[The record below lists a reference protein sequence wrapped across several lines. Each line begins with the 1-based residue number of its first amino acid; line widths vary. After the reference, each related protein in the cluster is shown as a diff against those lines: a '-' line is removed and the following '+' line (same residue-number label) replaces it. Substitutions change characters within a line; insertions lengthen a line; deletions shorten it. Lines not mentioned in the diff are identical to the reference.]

1 VDPEVEGPAPPG
13 NRPEDQH
20 ATKPPIDTPTIPPA
34 ADAADWKRD
43 AYAAIESL
51 AASGE
56 IFSVD
61 DVFAL
66 AGNPPRPYLISA
78 VFPIAVKRG
87 VIVKAGACVAR
98 DGRARLS
105 WRGAR

>member
-1 VDPEVEGPAPPG
+1 VDAEKTRAAPQETPLPD
-13 NRPEDQH
+13 NQ
-20 ATKPPIDTPTIPPA
+20 AAAKPPDEASLSKTDDT
-34 ADAADWKRD
+34 ADWKRL
-43 AYAAIESL
+43 AYAAILTL

-78 VFPIAVKRG
+78 VFPTAVKRG
-87 VIVKAGACVAR
+87 VIVRAGACVAR
-98 DGRARLS
+98 DGRARLA